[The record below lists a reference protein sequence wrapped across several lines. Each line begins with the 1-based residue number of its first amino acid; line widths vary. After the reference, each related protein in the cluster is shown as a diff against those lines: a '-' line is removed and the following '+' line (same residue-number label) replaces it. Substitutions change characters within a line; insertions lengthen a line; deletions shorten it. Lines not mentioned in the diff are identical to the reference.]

1 MRAQVKAIEIIL
13 GMFILLVVAV
23 ALLQVF
29 RQFMTQ
35 QSGQLEQTI
44 IQERVESSRK
54 MAMQK
59 CNSMCNEAITDS
71 CSEAKVA
78 EYCLHEVGIDYNGN
92 GETRSDEYGST
103 AGIYSCEEPVYCFQI
118 SNCDQCGIQQGAE
131 GARKC
136 REKLCSFLSSQGLS
150 GDTLNNMAKT
160 SIEPGDCISSPELV
174 NKTELHWFY
183 LAFNSTE
190 ATCT

>member
-1 MRAQVKAIEIIL
+1 MKAQIKAIEIIL

-44 IQERVESSRK
+44 IQERVESSRQI
-54 MAMQK
+54 AMQK
-59 CNSMCNEAITDS
+59 CNSLCNEAVTES

-78 EYCLHEVGIDYNGN
+78 EYCLQVVGIDYNGN
-92 GETRSDEYGST
+92 GETRSNEFGST
-103 AGIYSCEEPVYCFQI
+103 AGIYSCEEPVYCFQT
-118 SNCDQCGIQQGAE
+118 SSCEQCGIQQGAA

-136 REKLCSFLSSQGLS
+136 KEKLCSYWRAQGLS
-150 GDTLNNMAKT
+150 GETLNNMAKN
-160 SIEPGDCISSPELV
+160 SLKPGDCISSSELV
-174 NKTELHWFY
+174 NKTDMHWFM
-183 LAFNSTE
+183 LAFGNQTVS
-190 ATCT
+190 CT